1 MRSDVYFLNSISVHD
16 TAISDHFFIHCAL
29 NLKKSSPSNPTTVF
43 RRWKLFDIDSFRSD
57 VENSV
62 LCSGTFHCDVST
74 PTFLFDMY
82 NSTFQALVDNHAPCT
97 QRSAHQRGSP
107 PWFTSSLMSA
117 IRKRRRLERKWRK
130 TRSLSDREDFINQRN
145 IVVRMVSDAKN
156 SYYETRINASQHSS
170 RLLWH
175 VLNELIGN
183 QNNAAT
189 PSFDTPSLCADKFRN
204 YFSAKID
211 NVRLTLPPL
220 CIRDEFP
227 VHVDARLSSF
237 APVNIVEVFDLL
249 RSIIPKTTSSDPLP
263 TWLVKALCDCMAPIL
278 CRLVNVSLST
288 GVLPRSEKIA
298 VITPIL
304 KKTGLD
310 KEVLSNY
317 RPISGLTFLSKFIER
332 VVCNRIYEY
341 VSFFSLLRPFQ
352 SAYRK
357 HFSTETALTR
367 FLSDL
372 LVAFDS
378 KKLSF
383 VVLLDLSSA
392 FDTVDHSILCDRL
405 YKRFGFRDV
414 ALSWIQSF
422 LNDRTCRISVKSS
435 LSQIFNLSCG
445 VPQGSVLEPQLF
457 SMYVSPISDIVSSYK
472 LEHLFY
478 ADDLGLC

>member
-117 IRKRRRLERKWRK
+117 IRKRRRFERKWRK
-130 TRSLSDREDFINQRN
+130 TRSLSDREYFINQRN

-189 PSFDTPSLCADKFRN
+189 PSFDTPSSLCADKFRN

-220 CIRDEFP
+220 
-227 VHVDARLSSF
+227 
-237 APVNIVEVFDLL
+237 
-249 RSIIPKTTSSDPLP
+249 
-263 TWLVKALCDCMAPIL
+263 
-278 CRLVNVSLST
+278 
-288 GVLPRSEKIA
+288 
-298 VITPIL
+298 
-304 KKTGLD
+304 
-310 KEVLSNY
+310 
-317 RPISGLTFLSKFIER
+317 
-332 VVCNRIYEY
+332 
-341 VSFFSLLRPFQ
+341 
-352 SAYRK
+352 
-357 HFSTETALTR
+357 
-367 FLSDL
+367 
-372 LVAFDS
+372 
-378 KKLSF
+378 
-383 VVLLDLSSA
+383 
-392 FDTVDHSILCDRL
+392 
-405 YKRFGFRDV
+405 
-414 ALSWIQSF
+414 
-422 LNDRTCRISVKSS
+422 
-435 LSQIFNLSCG
+435 
-445 VPQGSVLEPQLF
+445 
-457 SMYVSPISDIVSSYK
+457 
-472 LEHLFY
+472 
-478 ADDLGLC
+478 